1 LKKNWLLIVALLVIS
16 CHSKTDKKSKRQV
29 LQSYFKY
36 ARHLSLDDFDNF
48 MILHI
53 TKAYPG
59 APAYDY
65 VLTEK
70 DVKLPDSLKNLTRIN
85 IPLQNI
91 VVTSTTH
98 LPALDVLGLQ
108 NKLIGFPNTN
118 YISNKHFREKVKNGD
133 ITDIGNGRQLNTEEL
148 LKLHPDLLM
157 QFSSGEAQN
166 NDLFLQEKGIPVL
179 YNADWTEQNPL
190 GRAEWLKVFGLL
202 FHKEKPADS
211 IFNQI
216 ENKYLSIKH
225 KIDTTRPKP
234 MVLQGGLFGDK
245 WYVPGGQS
253 YATQLIKDAGGQYLW
268 QNDTHTGSMAL
279 NYENVLLEA
288 PKADVWL
295 NPGMLI
301 SKEALLKQMPVIKD
315 FKFYQKDRIYTYNL
329 TKGATGGVLY
339 FEESNIHPDKV
350 LNDLYHIFYPKIDEH
365 YRFNFYKK
373 LP

>member
-1 LKKNWLLIVALLVIS
+1 LKKIWLLIGTLLVIS
-16 CHSKTDKKSKRQV
+16 CHSKTDKNVDKQLS
-29 LQSYFKY
+29 QSYFKY
-36 ARHLSLDDFDNF
+36 ARHLSLDDFGKF
-48 MILHI
+48 RILHI

-65 VLTEK
+65 VLTK
-70 DVKLPDSLKNLTRIN
+70 KNVQLPDSLKNLTRIN
-85 IPLQNI
+85 VPLHNI

-108 NKLIGFPNTN
+108 DKLIGFPNTN
-118 YISNKHFREKVKNGD
+118 YISNKHFREKVKKGE
-133 ITDIGNGRQLNTEEL
+133 ITDIGNGRQLNMEEL
-148 LKLHPDLLM
+148 LKLQPDLLM
-157 QFSSGEAQN
+157 QFSSGDAQN
-166 NDLFLQEKGIPVL
+166 KDRCLQENGIPVL

-202 FHKEKPADS
+202 FQKEKQSDS

-216 ENKYLSIKH
+216 EKKYLSIKH
-225 KIDTTRPKP
+225 KIDTTGPKP
-234 MVLQGGLFGDK
+234 IVLQGGLFGDK

-268 QNDTHTGSMAL
+268 EDDTHTGSMAL
-279 NYENVLLEA
+279 NYENVLLKA

-329 TKGATGGVLY
+329 TKGPSGGVIY

-350 LNDLYHIFYPKIDEH
+350 LNDLYHIFFPQTDEH
-365 YRFNFYKK
+365 YRFNYYKK